1 MEFIDRLTYW
11 LQQVGSRVLRAC
23 PEVFVSWS
31 RHLQDL
37 VYPRVEIVLVSLTF
51 MLTGLV
57 RPESAWNG
65 MRDAVTK
72 TMIDSDH

>member
-1 MEFIDRLTYW
+1 MESIDRLIFW
-11 LQQVGSRVLRAC
+11 LQQVGSRAWRAC
-23 PEVFVSWS
+23 PEVFVSLV
-31 RHLQDL
+31 RQLQDL

-51 MLTGLV
+51 MLTGLM

-72 TMIDSDH
+72 TMVDSDH

>member
-1 MEFIDRLTYW
+1 
-11 LQQVGSRVLRAC
+11 
-23 PEVFVSWS
+23 VSLV
-31 RHLQDL
+31 RQLQDL
-37 VYPRVEIVLVSLTF
+37 VYPRIEIVLVSLTF

-72 TMIDSDH
+72 TMVDSDH